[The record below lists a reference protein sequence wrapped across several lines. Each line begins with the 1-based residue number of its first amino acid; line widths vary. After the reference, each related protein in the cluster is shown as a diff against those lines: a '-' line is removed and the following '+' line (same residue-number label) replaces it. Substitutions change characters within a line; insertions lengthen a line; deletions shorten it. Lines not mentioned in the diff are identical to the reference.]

1 MPFFQK
7 GIQKCIKRG
16 SKLDKKKWI
25 KLYIYTLFLQNKHF
39 FRMF

>member
-16 SKLDKKKWI
+16 SKLDKKMDKTI
-25 KLYIYTLFLQNKHF
+25 YLYIILTK
-39 FRMF
+39 